1 MLVDKIFQKPKF
13 SDKQSLQTPHLGVPW
28 TIDMIF
34 HILLDITFSS
44 FNCHMQLY
52 PFWYGNL
59 LPIEFGKLT
68 QWSLPLR
75 EDNYG
80 YNYILWEKKS
90 RDEYLDVLMSFYD
103 GKRLKEIK

>member
-13 SDKQSLQTPHLGVPW
+13 SDKQSLQSLQSLQTPHLGAPW

-44 FNCHMQLY
+44 FNCHMQHY
-52 PFWYGNL
+52 PVRYGNL

-68 QWSLPLR
+68 QWSLPLCKH
-75 EDNYG
+75 NYG
-80 YNYILWEKKS
+80 YNY
-90 RDEYLDVLMSFYD
+90 
-103 GKRLKEIK
+103 